1 MDYKKIFKKAETR
14 YKILELLKFIPD
26 EKMLKLQYKIK
37 LKRNL
42 NLKRPERFTEK
53 LQWYKLNYRQ
63 QLLKKCVDKYEV
75 RNFIISKGYNNI
87 LTKCY
92 GVFEKVEDIDF
103 DKLPNQFVIKK
114 TNGGGGLNII
124 ICKDK
129 NNMNI
134 FEIKQQINDWMK
146 FGDIGKNGRE
156 WAYYDIKNRII
167 IEEYLENEINPEAGI
182 NDYKIFCFNG
192 KAKYLV
198 VDTDRYIG
206 HKRNFYT
213 ADWQYLD
220 VSSDCPN
227 LGDTMEKPLYLDKL
241 IEVAEDLSKDFPFVR
256 VDLYLIKDKIYFGE
270 LTFYPWSGYVQFN
283 PDSFDY
289 LLGKEFTLNKG
300 ENCK

>member
-1 MDYKKIFKKAETR
+1 MDYKKILKKAETR

-26 EKMLKLQYKIK
+26 ERMLKLQYKIK
-37 LKRNL
+37 LKRSL
-42 NLKRPERFTEK
+42 NLKKPERFTEK
-53 LQWYKLNYRQ
+53 LQWYKLNYRE

-75 RNFIISKGYNNI
+75 RDFINSKGYNNI

-92 GVFEKVEDIDF
+92 GIFEKVEDIDF

-129 NNMNI
+129 NSINI
-134 FEIKQQINDWMK
+134 LEIKEKIKKWMK

-167 IEEYLENEINPEAGI
+167 IEEYLENEKNPMAGI

-198 VDTDRYIG
+198 VDTDRYID
-206 HKRNFYT
+206 H
-213 ADWQYLD
+213 
-220 VSSDCPN
+220 S
-227 LGDTMEKPLYLDKL
+227 
-241 IEVAEDLSKDFPFVR
+241 
-256 VDLYLIKDKIYFGE
+256 
-270 LTFYPWSGYVQFN
+270 
-283 PDSFDY
+283 
-289 LLGKEFTLNKG
+289 
-300 ENCK
+300 

>member
-1 MDYKKIFKKAETR
+1 MDYKKILKKAETR

-26 EKMLKLQYKIK
+26 ERMLKLQYKIK
-37 LKRNL
+37 LKRSL
-42 NLKRPERFTEK
+42 NLKKPERFTEK
-53 LQWYKLNYRQ
+53 LQWYKLNYRE

-75 RNFIISKGYNNI
+75 RDFINSKGYNNI

-92 GVFEKVEDIDF
+92 GIFEKVEDIDF

-129 NNMNI
+129 NSINI
-134 FEIKQQINDWMK
+134 LEIKEKIKKWMK

-167 IEEYLENEINPEAGI
+167 IEEYLENEKNPMAGI

-198 VDTDRYIG
+198 VDTDRYID
-206 HKRNFYT
+206 HRRNFYT
-213 ADWQYLD
+213 VNWEYLD
-220 VSSDCPN
+220 VASDCPN
-227 LGDTMEKPLYLDKL
+227 LGNIMEKPLHLEKL
-241 IEVAEDLSKDFPFVR
+241 IKVAEDLSKDFPFVR
-256 VDLYLIKDKIYFGE
+256 VDLYMVKDKIYFGE

-289 LLGKEFTLNKG
+289 LLGKEFILNKG
-300 ENCK
+300 EKCR